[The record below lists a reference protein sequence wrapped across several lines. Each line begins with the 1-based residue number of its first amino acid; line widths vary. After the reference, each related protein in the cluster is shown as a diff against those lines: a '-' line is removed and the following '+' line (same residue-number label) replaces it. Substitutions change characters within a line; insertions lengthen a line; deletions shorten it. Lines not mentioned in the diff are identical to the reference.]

1 MKQRFFKADSISFPI
16 INGYKPDSYKEENI
30 MAKVLVIA
38 DIKQGVLKGSTAEL
52 LSKAK
57 ALGAETAVVAIGSNI
72 ESLIPDLANAGSD
85 TQYIAD
91 DPGLELFSAGP
102 YASCVVDA
110 AKQFGANLI
119 WFGFSE
125 SGKAAAPRVAA
136 QLDVACAT
144 DITDIILSGD
154 QIEITRPA
162 IANKVIQRVKTNT
175 EQLVAVVRAGAFEA
189 AEGISGTE
197 NVVKLSPPAPD
208 LKAVIKEILSDASG
222 EIDLADADVVISVGR
237 GVKDE
242 AGADLV
248 KELANDL
255 KAGFGSSRA
264 MVDAGFMPHNK
275 QVGQTGKIVAPGLY
289 MAIGISGAI
298 QHLAGM
304 NGSKVI
310 LAVNK
315 DPEAP
320 IFNVADYG
328 IVGDLFEVVP
338 ILREEIN
345 KVRT

>member
-1 MKQRFFKADSISFPI
+1 
-16 INGYKPDSYKEENI
+16 
-30 MAKVLVIA
+30 MANVLVIA

-57 ALGAETAVVAIGSNI
+57 ALGAKTAVVAIGSDL
-72 ESLIPDLANAGSD
+72 ESLIPDLVNAGSD

-102 YASCVVDA
+102 FASCVVDA

-136 QLDVACAT
+136 QLDAACAT
-144 DITDIILSGD
+144 EITDVMLEGD
-154 QIEITRPA
+154 QIEIVRPA
-162 IANKVIQRVKTNT
+162 IANKVMQRVKINT
-175 EQLVAVVRAGAFEA
+175 GQLVAVVRAGAFEA
-189 AEGISGTE
+189 TEAITGTE
-197 NVVKLSPPAPD
+197 NVVRLSAPAPD
-208 LKAVIKEILSDASG
+208 LKAVIRELLSDASG

-237 GVKDE
+237 GAKDQ
-242 AGADLV
+242 AGVDLI
-248 KELANDL
+248 KALAGDL

-264 MVDAGFMPHNK
+264 MVDGGFMAHNK
-275 QVGQTGKIVAPGLY
+275 QVGQTGKIVAPTLY

-304 NGSKVI
+304 SGSQVI

-338 ILREEIN
+338 ILREEIKKLRN
-345 KVRT
+345 

>member
-1 MKQRFFKADSISFPI
+1 MTKI
-16 INGYKPDSYKEENI
+16 
-30 MAKVLVIA
+30 LVIA
-38 DIKQGVLKGSTAEL
+38 DIKQGVLKSSTAEL

-57 ALGAETAVVAIGSNI
+57 ALGAQTAVVAIGSNI
-72 ESLIPDLANAGSD
+72 ESLTPDLANAGSD

-91 DPGLELFSAGP
+91 DPALELFSAAP

-110 AKQFGANLI
+110 AEQFGADLI

-125 SGKAAAPRVAA
+125 SGKAVAPRVAA
-136 QLDVACAT
+136 RLNAACAT
-144 DITDIILSGD
+144 EITDVTLEGE
-154 QIEITRPA
+154 EINVIRPA
-162 IANKVIQRVKTNT
+162 TAGKVIQRIKINT
-175 EQLVAVVRAGAFEA
+175 KQLVAVVRAGAFEVN
-189 AEGISGTE
+189 EDLTGTE
-197 NVVKLSPPAPD
+197 NMIRLSSPAPD
-208 LKAVIKEILSDASG
+208 LKAVIKEIISDASG

-237 GVKDE
+237 GAKDQ
-242 AGADLV
+242 AGVDLV

-255 KAGFGSSRA
+255 NAGFGSSRA
-264 MVDAGFMPHNK
+264 MVDGGFMGHNK
-275 QVGQTGKIVAPGLY
+275 QVGQTGKIVAPTLY

-310 LAVNK
+310 VAVNK

-338 ILREEIN
+338 ILREEI
-345 KVRT
+345 KKIRS

>member
-1 MKQRFFKADSISFPI
+1 MV
-16 INGYKPDSYKEENI
+16 
-30 MAKVLVIA
+30 KVLVIA
-38 DIKQGVLKGSTAEL
+38 DIRQGVLKSSTAEL

-57 ALGAETAVVAIGSNI
+57 ALGAETAVAAIGSGV
-72 ESLIPDLANAGSD
+72 EKLAADLAAAGSD

-102 YASCVVDA
+102 FASCVVDA
-110 AKQFGANLI
+110 ARQFGAHMV

-125 SGKAAAPRVAA
+125 SGKAVAPRVAA
-136 QLDVACAT
+136 RLEAACAT
-144 DITDIILSGD
+144 DITDVALHGD
-154 QIEITRPA
+154 RIEVLRPA
-162 IANKVIQRVKTNT
+162 ITNKVIQRVKVNADK
-175 EQLVAVVRAGAFEA
+175 LVAVVRAGAFEA
-189 AEGISGTE
+189 QPGAGGSE
-197 NVVKLSPPAPD
+197 NVVRLAAPAAD
-208 LKAVIKEILSDASG
+208 LKAVVREVLSEAGG

-237 GVKDE
+237 GAKDK
-242 AGADLV
+242 AGVDLV
-248 KELANDL
+248 KELADDL

-264 MVDAGFMPHNK
+264 MVDAGFMPHYK
-275 QVGQTGKIVAPGLY
+275 QVGQTGKIVAPSLY

-304 NGSKVI
+304 KGAKVI

-338 ILREEIN
+338 ILREEIK
-345 KVRT
+345 KVRSAAGA

>member
-1 MKQRFFKADSISFPI
+1 MKQRCYNEFKI
-16 INGYKPDSYKEENI
+16 SYKENNI

-57 ALGAETAVVAIGSNI
+57 AIGAETAVVAIGSNL
-72 ESLIPDLANAGSD
+72 ESLISDLVNAGSD

-91 DPGLELFSAGP
+91 DPGLALFSAGP
-102 YASCVVDA
+102 YAACVVEA
-110 AKQFGANLI
+110 ARQSGANLI

-125 SGKAAAPRVAA
+125 SGKAVAPRVAA
-136 QLDVACAT
+136 QLDAACAT
-144 DITDIILSGD
+144 EITDVMLQKD
-154 QIEITRPA
+154 QIEVTRPA
-162 IANKVIQRVKTNT
+162 IANKVMQRVKVNT
-175 EQLVAVVRAGAFEA
+175 ERLVAVVRAGAFEA
-189 AEGISGTE
+189 AEGITGTE
-197 NVVKLSPPAPD
+197 NVVTLSPPAPD
-208 LKAVIKEILSDASG
+208 LKAVIKELISDASG

-237 GVKDE
+237 GAKDQ
-242 AGADLV
+242 AGIDLV

-264 MVDAGFMPHNK
+264 MVDGGFMAHNK
-275 QVGQTGKIVAPGLY
+275 QVGQTGKIVAPTLY

-345 KVRT
+345 KIRS

>member
-1 MKQRFFKADSISFPI
+1 
-16 INGYKPDSYKEENI
+16 
-30 MAKVLVIA
+30 MAKVLVVA

-57 ALGAETAVVAIGSNI
+57 AIGAETAVVAIGSNI
-72 ESLIPDLANAGSD
+72 ESLTPDLANAGSD

-91 DPGLELFSAGP
+91 DASLELFSAGP

-110 AKQFGANLI
+110 AKQFGATLI

-125 SGKAAAPRVAA
+125 AGKAVAPRVAA
-136 QLDVACAT
+136 LLDAACAT
-144 DITDIILSGD
+144 EITEVELSGD
-154 QIEITRPA
+154 QVEIIRPA
-162 IANKVIQRVKTNT
+162 IANKVMQRVKINT
-175 EQLVAVVRAGAFEA
+175 EILVAVVRAGAFEA
-189 AEGISGTE
+189 TQGITGTE
-197 NVVKLSPPAPD
+197 NVVKLSIPAAD
-208 LKAVIKEILSDASG
+208 LKAVIKELISDASG
-222 EIDLADADVVISVGR
+222 EVDLADADVVISVGR
-237 GVKDE
+237 GAKDQ
-242 AGADLV
+242 AGVDLV
-248 KELANDL
+248 KELAGDL

-264 MVDAGFMPHNK
+264 MVDSGIMAHNK
-275 QVGQTGKIVAPGLY
+275 QVGQTGKIVAPTLY

-304 NGSKVI
+304 TGSKTI

-338 ILREEIN
+338 ILREEI
-345 KVRT
+345 KKIKS

>member
-1 MKQRFFKADSISFPI
+1 
-16 INGYKPDSYKEENI
+16 

-38 DIKQGVLKGSTAEL
+38 EIKQGVIKSSTTEL

-57 ALGAETAVVAIGSNI
+57 AIGAEASVVAIGSNI
-72 ESLIPDLANAGSD
+72 ESLIPGLVKAGSD
-85 TQYIAD
+85 TQYVAD
-91 DPGLELFSAGP
+91 DPGLELFSAAP

-110 AKQFGANLI
+110 AKQFGADQI

-125 SGKAAAPRVAA
+125 SGKAVAPRVAA
-136 QLDVACAT
+136 QLDAACAT
-144 DITDIILSGD
+144 EITDVMLQGD
-154 QIEITRPA
+154 QIEVNRPA
-162 IANKVIQRVKTNT
+162 ITNKVMQRVKVNI
-175 EQLVAVVRAGAFEA
+175 ERLVAVVRAGAFEA
-189 AEGISGTE
+189 TEGITGTE

-208 LKAVIKEILSDASG
+208 LKAVIKELVSDASG
-222 EIDLADADVVISVGR
+222 DIDLADADIVISVGR
-237 GVKDE
+237 GAKDQ
-242 AGADLV
+242 AGIDLV

-255 KAGFGSSRA
+255 AAGFGSSRA
-264 MVDAGFMPHNK
+264 MVDGGFMPHGK
-275 QVGQTGKIVAPGLY
+275 QVGQTGKIVAPNLY
-289 MAIGISGAI
+289 MAFGISGAI

-338 ILREEIN
+338 ILREEI
-345 KVRT
+345 KKIRT

>member
-1 MKQRFFKADSISFPI
+1 
-16 INGYKPDSYKEENI
+16 
-30 MAKVLVIA
+30 MAKILVVA
-38 DIKQGVLKGSTAEL
+38 DIKEGVLKGSTTEL

-57 ALGAETAVVAIGSNI
+57 DMGAEAAVVGIGCNI
-72 ESLIPDLANAGSD
+72 ELLVSDMVSAGSD

-110 AKQFGANLI
+110 AQQYGANLI

-136 QLDVACAT
+136 QLDAACAT
-144 DITDIILSGD
+144 EITDVVLSGE
-154 QIEITRPA
+154 QIELIRPA
-162 IANKVIQRVKTNT
+162 IANKVMQRVKVNT
-175 EQLVAVVRAGAFEA
+175 HQLVAVVRAGAFEA
-189 AEGISGTE
+189 TEGITGTE
-197 NVVKLSPPAPD
+197 NVIKLTPPAPD
-208 LKAVIKEILSDASG
+208 LKAVIKDLVSDASG
-222 EIDLADADVVISVGR
+222 EIDLADANIVISVGR
-237 GVKDE
+237 GAKDQ
-242 AGADLV
+242 AGVDLV
-248 KELANDL
+248 KDLASDL

-264 MVDAGFMPHNK
+264 MVDAGFMAHNK
-275 QVGQTGKIVAPGLY
+275 QVGQTGKIVAPSLY

-338 ILREEIN
+338 ILQDEIG
-345 KVRT
+345 KLKA

>member
-1 MKQRFFKADSISFPI
+1 
-16 INGYKPDSYKEENI
+16 

-38 DIKQGVLKGSTAEL
+38 DIKQGVLKSSTAEL

-57 ALGAETAVVAIGSNI
+57 AMGAETAVVAIGSHI
-72 ESLIPDLANAGSD
+72 ESLAADLANAGSD

-102 YASCVVDA
+102 YTSCVVDA
-110 AKQFGANLI
+110 ARQFGANLI

-125 SGKAAAPRVAA
+125 SGKAVAPRVAA
-136 QLDVACAT
+136 QLDAACAT
-144 DITDIILSGD
+144 EITDIVSDGD
-154 QIEITRPA
+154 MIEIVRPA
-162 IANKVIQRVKTNT
+162 ITNKVMQRVKINT
-175 EQLVAVVRAGAFEA
+175 AILVAVIRAGAFEA
-189 AEGISGTE
+189 TEGITGNE
-197 NVVKLSPPAPD
+197 NVVKLSAPAAD
-208 LKAVIKEILSDASG
+208 LRAVIKEIVSDASG
-222 EIDLADADVVISVGR
+222 EIDLADADIVVSVGR
-237 GVKDE
+237 GAKDQ
-242 AGADLV
+242 AGVDLV
-248 KELANDL
+248 RELANDL

-264 MVDAGFMPHNK
+264 MVDGGFMAHNK
-275 QVGQTGKIVAPGLY
+275 QVGQTGKIVAPSLY

-320 IFNVADYG
+320 IFNVTDYG

-338 ILREEIN
+338 ILREEI
-345 KVRT
+345 KKIRG

>member
-1 MKQRFFKADSISFPI
+1 
-16 INGYKPDSYKEENI
+16 
-30 MAKVLVIA
+30 MAKILVIA

-57 ALGAETAVVAIGSNI
+57 TIGAETAVVAVGSNI
-72 ESLIPDLANAGSD
+72 ESLTTDLANAGSD

-91 DPGLELFSAGP
+91 DPSLELFSAGP

-125 SGKAAAPRVAA
+125 SGKAVAPRVAA

-144 DITDIILSGD
+144 EITDVMLEGD
-154 QIEITRPA
+154 KFEVIRPA
-162 IANKVIQRVKTNT
+162 IANKVMQRVKVNT
-175 EQLVAVVRAGAFEA
+175 DQLVAVVRAGAFEA
-189 AEGISGTE
+189 TEGITGTE

-208 LKAVIKEILSDASG
+208 LKAIIKELISDAIG

-237 GVKDE
+237 GVKDQ
-242 AGADLV
+242 AGVDLV

-264 MVDAGFMPHNK
+264 MVDGGFMAHNK
-275 QVGQTGKIVAPGLY
+275 QVGQTGKIVAPSLY

-304 NGSKVI
+304 TGSKVI

-315 DPEAP
+315 DTEAP

-338 ILREEIN
+338 ILREEI
-345 KVRT
+345 KKIKS

>member
-1 MKQRFFKADSISFPI
+1 
-16 INGYKPDSYKEENI
+16 
-30 MAKVLVIA
+30 MANVLVIA

-57 ALGAETAVVAIGSNI
+57 ALGAKTAVVAIGSDLG
-72 ESLIPDLANAGSD
+72 SLIPDLVNAGSD

-102 YASCVVDA
+102 FASCVVDA

-136 QLDVACAT
+136 QLDAACAT
-144 DITDIILSGD
+144 EITDVMLEGD
-154 QIEITRPA
+154 QIEIVRPA
-162 IANKVIQRVKTNT
+162 IANKVMQRVKINT
-175 EQLVAVVRAGAFEA
+175 GQLVAVVRAGAFEVTEA
-189 AEGISGTE
+189 ITGTE
-197 NVVKLSPPAPD
+197 NVVRLSAPAPD
-208 LKAVIKEILSDASG
+208 LKAVIRELLSDASG

-237 GVKDE
+237 GAKDQ
-242 AGADLV
+242 AGVDLV
-248 KELANDL
+248 KALAGDL

-264 MVDAGFMPHNK
+264 MVDGGFMAHNK
-275 QVGQTGKIVAPGLY
+275 QVGQTGKIVAPTLY

-304 NGSKVI
+304 SGSQVI

-338 ILREEIN
+338 ILREEIKKLRN
-345 KVRT
+345 

>member
-1 MKQRFFKADSISFPI
+1 
-16 INGYKPDSYKEENI
+16 

-38 DIKQGVLKGSTAEL
+38 DIKQGVLKGSTTEL

-57 ALGAETAVVAIGSNI
+57 AIGAEAAVVAIGSNI
-72 ESLIPDLANAGSD
+72 ESLIPGLVSAGSD
-85 TQYIAD
+85 TQYVAD

-125 SGKAAAPRVAA
+125 SGKAVAPRVAA
-136 QLDVACAT
+136 QLDAACAT
-144 DITDIILSGD
+144 EITDVTLQGD
-154 QIEITRPA
+154 QIEVTRPA
-162 IANKVIQRVKTNT
+162 ITNKVMQRVKINI
-175 EQLVAVVRAGAFEA
+175 EELVAVVRAGAFEA
-189 AEGISGTE
+189 TEGITGTE
-197 NVVKLSPPAPD
+197 NVIKLSPPAPD
-208 LKAVIKEILSDASG
+208 LKAVFKELVSDASG
-222 EIDLADADVVISVGR
+222 DIDLADADIVISVGR
-237 GVKDE
+237 GAKDQ
-242 AGADLV
+242 AGIDLV

-264 MVDAGFMPHNK
+264 MVDGGFMPHGK
-275 QVGQTGKIVAPGLY
+275 QVGQTGKIVAPNLY
-289 MAIGISGAI
+289 MAFGISGAI

-338 ILREEIN
+338 ILREEI
-345 KVRT
+345 KKIRT

>member
-1 MKQRFFKADSISFPI
+1 
-16 INGYKPDSYKEENI
+16 
-30 MAKVLVIA
+30 MAKILVFA
-38 DIKQGVLKGSTAEL
+38 EIKQGILKSSTTEL

-57 ALGAETAVVAIGSNI
+57 GIGAETAVVAVGSHI
-72 ESLIPDLANAGSD
+72 ESLTSDLVNAGSD

-110 AKQFGANLI
+110 AKQFGANLV

-125 SGKAAAPRVAA
+125 SGKAVAPRVAA
-136 QLDVACAT
+136 QLDAACAT
-144 DITDIILSGD
+144 EITDIELQED
-154 QIEITRPA
+154 QIEVIRPA
-162 IANKVIQRVKTNT
+162 ITNKVMQRVKVNT

-189 AEGISGTE
+189 TEGISGTE
-197 NVVKLSPPAPD
+197 NVVALSPPAPD
-208 LKAVIKEILSDASG
+208 LKAVIKELVSDASG
-222 EIDLADADVVISVGR
+222 EIDLADADVVVSVGR
-237 GVKDE
+237 GAKDQ
-242 AGADLV
+242 AGIDLV

-264 MVDAGFMPHNK
+264 MVDGGFMAHNK
-275 QVGQTGKIVAPGLY
+275 QVGQTGKIVAPTLY
-289 MAIGISGAI
+289 MAFGISGAI

-304 NGSKVI
+304 TGSKVI

-315 DPEAP
+315 DTEAP

-338 ILREEIN
+338 ILREEIK
-345 KVRT
+345 KVRS

>member
-1 MKQRFFKADSISFPI
+1 
-16 INGYKPDSYKEENI
+16 

-38 DIKQGVLKGSTAEL
+38 EIKQGVIKSSTAEL

-57 ALGAETAVVAIGSNI
+57 AIGAETAVVAIGSNI
-72 ESLIPDLANAGSD
+72 EPLIPGLVSAGSD
-85 TQYIAD
+85 TQYVAD

-125 SGKAAAPRVAA
+125 SGKAVAPRVAA
-136 QLDVACAT
+136 QLNAACAT
-144 DITDIILSGD
+144 EITDVMLKED
-154 QIEITRPA
+154 QIEVTRPA
-162 IANKVIQRVKTNT
+162 ITNKVMQRVKVNGD
-175 EQLVAVVRAGAFEA
+175 QLVAVVRAGAFEA
-189 AEGISGTE
+189 TEGITGSE

-208 LKAVIKEILSDASG
+208 LKAVIKELLSDASG
-222 EIDLADADVVISVGR
+222 DIDLADADIVISVGR
-237 GVKDE
+237 GAKDQ
-242 AGADLV
+242 AGIDLV

-255 KAGFGSSRA
+255 GAGFGSSRA
-264 MVDAGFMPHNK
+264 MVDAGFMPHGK
-275 QVGQTGKIVAPGLY
+275 QVGQTGKIVAPNLY
-289 MAIGISGAI
+289 MAFGISGAI

-338 ILREEIN
+338 ILREEI
-345 KVRT
+345 KKIRT